1 MTTDLTPENRFD
13 LIFDE
18 KIDGPELEKVLKERA
33 SVIQEVLDEEF
44 SEAEEEIHE
53 DAEDV

>member
-1 MTTDLTPENRFD
+1 MCPENRLD

-18 KIDGPELEKVLKERA
+18 RIDGPELEKVFKERA
-33 SVIQEVLDEEF
+33 SVIQEVMDEEF
-44 SEAEEEIHE
+44 SEADEDIHE